1 MVQKL
6 KYINNIV
13 FVYFLDDIE
22 IEFLLEFS
30 FGMDG
35 DLELVYGNVGFCI
48 IVLVKVEDLWD
59 YVKVNKINDVEG
71 FKWEYRVSVLEYI

>member
-1 MVQKL
+1 MIK
-6 KYINNIV
+6 KNILIIL
-13 FVYFLDDIE
+13 FFFIFLDDIE

-71 FKWEYRVSVLEYI
+71 FKWEYRVRVLEYF

>member
-1 MVQKL
+1 
-6 KYINNIV
+6 
-13 FVYFLDDIE
+13 
-22 IEFLLEFS
+22 
-30 FGMDG
+30 MDG

-71 FKWEYRVSVLEYI
+71 FKREYRVRVLEYI